1 MKGSERKMWVAPSR
15 PFADGRYRS
24 GTVIRPTK
32 NDVDCVVLTDLQLLY
47 ALVLF
52 NASIVTEGEK
62 SEQEYE
68 DDPYVHVHG
77 IC

>member
-1 MKGSERKMWVAPSR
+1 MFISPRR
-15 PFADGRYRS
+15 PFAGGSYRS
-24 GTVIRPTK
+24 KTVIQPTK

-52 NASIVTEGEK
+52 NASIITEGEE